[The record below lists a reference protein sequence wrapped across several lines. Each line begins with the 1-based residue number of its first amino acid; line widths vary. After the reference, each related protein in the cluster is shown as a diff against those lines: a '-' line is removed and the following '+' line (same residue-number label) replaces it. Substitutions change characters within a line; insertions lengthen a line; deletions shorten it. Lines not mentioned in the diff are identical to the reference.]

1 MITESFIF
9 KLIFACLLGGIIGYE
24 RDIHGRAAGLR
35 THILVSMGSALFML
49 ISIYVYEKYS
59 TMSVN
64 SVLSIDPARIAAQ
77 IITGIGFLG
86 AGVIINSGLDIRGL
100 TTAGCIW
107 VSAGIGMA
115 VGIGYY
121 SVAIISTLLSVFA
134 LIVMSKFEMLY
145 ERDSFRQLKVIVADN
160 ENIIKNIMEIINDNK
175 IHIRYFEFMKN
186 TEQKIIEL
194 SFILRIHHKGIT
206 DSISF
211 NLVKNIEDKIENIK
225 SITWE
230 RVK

>member
-160 ENIIKNIMEIINDNK
+160 ENI
-175 IHIRYFEFMKN
+175 
-186 TEQKIIEL
+186 
-194 SFILRIHHKGIT
+194 
-206 DSISF
+206 
-211 NLVKNIEDKIENIK
+211 
-225 SITWE
+225 
-230 RVK
+230 